1 MTYFYTWQAQ
11 RGARG
16 LDLRGGHGVWMETDA
31 GEVLDLGAL
40 VYQAN
45 AGHGHRRIVDA
56 IKAQAD
62 RLCLAAP
69 SSDYPEKRA
78 LAQALLEKAPDGFS
92 TVFFCL
98 GGSDANENALKI
110 ARLHTGRYKAVARY
124 RSYHGATLGAV
135 SLTGDWR
142 RVPVE
147 PALPG
152 VVHVMDLEDDRP
164 TDIPR
169 TLELEGEVGAVFL
182 ESVPGANGV
191 VIPRVQDM
199 RAIREACTKHG
210 ALLVMDEVLVG
221 FGRTGKYFAFE
232 HFGVTPDLITCGKAI
247 TAGYGVLGAV
257 LVHERV
263 ARSFD
268 DRILACGLTHYAH
281 PLGVA
286 AALEA
291 MRVYDDEKLVENA
304 ETLGPR
310 LAAGLSALPEPVVGT
325 RSLGLLGAADLALDA
340 ASLKMLDAALRREK
354 VFVHV
359 KSHGQT
365 RRDTAMLVVSPPLCI
380 SADELDEGLAR
391 IARAL
396 ASLSR

>member
-1 MTYFYTWQAQ
+1 MTFFFTWQSQ
-11 RGARG
+11 RDARG
-16 LDLRGGHGVWMETDA
+16 TELLGGKGVWMKTDA
-31 GEVLDLGAL
+31 GDVLDMGAL

-45 AGHGHRRIVDA
+45 AGHGHQRIIDA
-56 IKAQAD
+56 VKAQAD

-69 SSDYPEKRA
+69 SSVYPAKRE
-78 LAQALLEKAPDGFS
+78 LAEALLAKAPEGFS

-142 RVPVE
+142 RAPVE
-147 PALPG
+147 PGIPG
-152 VVHVMDLEDDRP
+152 IVHVMDLEDDRP

-191 VIPRVQDM
+191 VVPPKEDIQ
-199 RAIREACTKHG
+199 AIREACTKQG

-232 HFGVTPDLITCGKAI
+232 HFDVTPDLITLGKAI

-257 LVHERV
+257 LVHDRV
-263 ARSFD
+263 ARTFD
-268 DRILACGLTHYAH
+268 DRVLACGLTHYAH

-304 ETLGPR
+304 ATLAPKLEQLLGA
-310 LAAGLSALPEPVVGT
+310 LAGPVVST
-325 RSLGLLGAADLALDA
+325 RSIGLFGAADLQVDA
-340 ASLKMLDAALRREK
+340 AQLDTIRAALYREK
-354 VFVHV
+354 VFVHL
-359 KSHGQT
+359 KGHKQT
-365 RRDTAMLVVSPPLCI
+365 RRETAMLVVSPPLCI
-380 SADELDEGLAR
+380 TADELEEGFAR
-391 IARAL
+391 ITKAL
-396 ASLSR
+396 RG

>member
-1 MTYFYTWQAQ
+1 MSFFFTWQAQ
-11 RGARG
+11 RGAG
-16 LDLRGGHGVWMETDA
+16 GHELRGGHGAWMETNA
-31 GEVLDLGAL
+31 GEVLDMGAL

-45 AGHGHRRIVDA
+45 AGHGNRRIIDA

-69 SSDYPEKRA
+69 SSVYPEKRA
-78 LAQALLEKAPDGFS
+78 LAEALLAKAPEGFG

-110 ARLHTGRYKAVARY
+110 ARLHTGRYKALARY

-147 PALPG
+147 PGIPG
-152 VVHVMDLEDDRP
+152 IVHVLDLEDERP
-164 TDIPR
+164 TDVPR

-182 ESVPGANGV
+182 ESIPGANGV
-191 VIPRVQDM
+191 IIPRAEDI
-199 RAIREACTKHG
+199 RAIRDACTEHG
-210 ALLVMDEVLVG
+210 ALMVMDEVLVG

-232 HFGVTPDLITCGKAI
+232 HFDVTPDLITLGKAI

-257 LVHERV
+257 LVHDRV
-263 ARSFD
+263 ARTFD
-268 DRILACGLTHYAH
+268 DRVLACGLTHYAH

-291 MRVYDDEKLVENA
+291 MRVYDDEKLVDNA
-304 ETLGPR
+304 ASLGSRLETALK
-310 LAAGLSALPEPVVGT
+310 SLPEPVVAT
-325 RSLGLLGAADLALDA
+325 RSIGLLGAADLAVDA
-340 ASLKMLDAALRREK
+340 STLGALRQALQREK
-354 VFVHV
+354 VYVHV
-359 KSHGQT
+359 KGHQQT
-365 RRDTAMLVVSPPLCI
+365 RRDTAMLVLSPPLCI
-380 SADELDEGLAR
+380 SADELDEGIAR
-391 IARAL
+391 ISRAL
-396 ASLSR
+396 TSVSR

>member
-1 MTYFYTWQAQ
+1 MTFFFTWQSQ
-11 RGARG
+11 RDARG
-16 LDLRGGHGVWMETDA
+16 TELLGGKGVWMKTDA
-31 GEVLDLGAL
+31 GDVLDMGAL

-45 AGHGHRRIVDA
+45 AGHGHQRIIDA
-56 IKAQAD
+56 VKAQAD

-69 SSDYPEKRA
+69 SSVYPAKRE
-78 LAQALLEKAPDGFS
+78 LAEALLAKAPEGFS

-142 RVPVE
+142 RAPVE
-147 PALPG
+147 PGIPG
-152 VVHVMDLEDDRP
+152 IVHVMDLEDDRP

-191 VIPRVQDM
+191 VVPPKQDIQ
-199 RAIREACTKHG
+199 AIREACTKQG

-232 HFGVTPDLITCGKAI
+232 HFDVTPDLITLGKAI

-257 LVHERV
+257 LVHDRV
-263 ARSFD
+263 ARTFD
-268 DRILACGLTHYAH
+268 DRVLACGLTHYAH

-291 MRVYDDEKLVENA
+291 MRVYDDEKLVDNA
-304 ETLGPR
+304 ATLAPKLEQLLGA
-310 LAAGLSALPEPVVGT
+310 LAGPVVST
-325 RSLGLLGAADLALDA
+325 RSIGLFGAADLQVDA
-340 ASLKMLDAALRREK
+340 AQLDTIRTALHREK
-354 VFVHV
+354 VFVHL
-359 KSHGQT
+359 KGHKQT
-365 RRDTAMLVVSPPLCI
+365 RRETAMLVVSPPLCI
-380 SADELDEGLAR
+380 TADELDEGFAR
-391 IARAL
+391 ISKAL
-396 ASLSR
+396 RG